1 MKSLAAGLVTAPLI
15 ALAQGQADVDR
26 AVIERDRQSAEFANP
41 ALRDFHQRQDAAH
54 RPVRPDERAAQTRE
68 RDAEELA
75 EKPVPVAPAPNYS
88 PLPLPGGPTH
98 GVDPIPVQGRGR

>member
-1 MKSLAAGLVTAPLI
+1 VSALAL
-15 ALAQGQADVDR
+15 ALLALSGVAMAQGQADVDR
-26 AVIERDRQSAEFANP
+26 ALIERDRQAAEFANP
-41 ALRDFHQRQDAAH
+41 ELRNFHQRQDAAH

-75 EKPVPVAPAPNYS
+75 EKPVPAAPAPDYS
-88 PLPLPGGPTH
+88 PLPLPGGSTH

>member
-1 MKSLAAGLVTAPLI
+1 VNAFAVVLAALPIL
-15 ALAQGQADVDR
+15 ALAQGQADIDR

-41 ALRDFHQRQDAAH
+41 ELRGFHQRQDSTH

-75 EKPVPVAPAPNYS
+75 EKPVPAAPAPDYS

>member
-1 MKSLAAGLVTAPLI
+1 VR
-15 ALAQGQADVDR
+15 ALALALVALSAAAIGQGQADVDR
-26 AVIERDRQSAEFANP
+26 AVIERDRQAAEFANP
-41 ALRDFHQRQDAAH
+41 ELRNFHQRQDAAH

-75 EKPVPVAPAPNYS
+75 EKPVPTAPAPDYS

-98 GVDPIPVQGRGR
+98 GVDPIPVQGRSR

>member
-1 MKSLAAGLVTAPLI
+1 VRFLAAALLALPLVAT
-15 ALAQGQADVDR
+15 AQGQADVDR

-41 ALRDFHQRQDAAH
+41 ELRNFHQRQDAAH
-54 RPVRPDERAAQTRE
+54 RPGRPDERAAQARE

-75 EKPVPVAPAPNYS
+75 EKPVPPAPAPNYS

>member
-1 MKSLAAGLVTAPLI
+1 VKPLAAALVAVPLI
-15 ALAQGQADVDR
+15 ATAQGQADVDR

-41 ALRDFHQRQDAAH
+41 ELRDFHQRQDAAH

-75 EKPVPVAPAPNYS
+75 EKAVPVAPAPSYP